1 MILIKLQNSF
11 IEITLDQVTSL
22 VNLLHISRIT
32 FHKNTSRGLLLI
44 ILTRHFANF
53 VSKFY
58 SDIIFGLLQHDFL
71 HLYTLKYKESVM
83 LNLNFLFREPK
94 LYSQP
99 GQRVLLAMIKVESEN
114 ECRFQ
119 NMPYD

>member
-1 MILIKLQNSF
+1 
-11 IEITLDQVTSL
+11 
-22 VNLLHISRIT
+22 
-32 FHKNTSRGLLLI
+32 
-44 ILTRHFANF
+44 
-53 VSKFY
+53 
-58 SDIIFGLLQHDFL
+58 
-71 HLYTLKYKESVM
+71 M

-119 NMPYD
+119 NMPYDWKWGRSREKGECDRKLALPLSIFMTLECIIIQNFFEF